1 MYKLNRLVSII
12 IFFSSCSNVSFVNSQ
27 PENIHALVNIPEEY
41 HGTYVFEDSTFI
53 NSESYLVTDSSIGDM
68 VLGNNLILKKKGNFF
83 FINYFE
89 ENKYGVYVVKINKA
103 LNYERIEILF
113 PNISDQNI
121 DLFNILNL
129 EEVLEKKEPNSYSG
143 DLNYLLDEVSDYQI
157 WLLLQE
163 SMQDDP
169 IILKRIR

>member
-41 HGTYVFEDSTFI
+41 HGIYVFEDSTFM

-68 VLGNNLILKKKGNFF
+68 VLGKNLILKKKGNFF

-89 ENKYGVYVVKINKA
+89 ENKYGVYVVKINKV

-113 PNISDQNI
+113 PNITDQNI
-121 DLFNILNL
+121 DFFNILNL
-129 EEVLEKKEPNSYSG
+129 EQVLAKKEPNDYSG
-143 DLNYLLDEVSDYQI
+143 GLDYLLDEVSDYQM

-163 SMQDDP
+163 SMLDDP